1 MKAFLITLLVAAVFV
16 TAALF
21 VQAHIHRE
29 IEEFQSDFELLGGFL
44 RAEDWDGARRQ
55 CELTVQKWNVKR
67 EQWGLFIDHSTLDE
81 TENTIYEL
89 RGHVEANASEEH
101 WMGDLS
107 RLYAQLVQIDMKTR
121 LSWGHLF

>member
-44 RAEDWDGARRQ
+44 RSLLLSFLLGS
-55 CELTVQKWNVKR
+55 
-67 EQWGLFIDHSTLDE
+67 F
-81 TENTIYEL
+81 L
-89 RGHVEANASEEH
+89 RGLLLNH
-101 WMGDLS
+101 
-107 RLYAQLVQIDMKTR
+107 LVGSF
-121 LSWGHLF
+121 L